1 MGALHIRDLLHIVP
15 RTVLLLRDNSRS
27 KRREQLGKHK
37 YTNAKEMYGREE
49 APINIL
55 QELRA
60 GNTTPNET
68 IATQCTPTTTR
79 AWPRK
84 TTTHNL

>member
-15 RTVLLLRDNSRS
+15 RTVLRRDNSRS
-27 KRREQLGKHK
+27 KHREQLGKHK
-37 YTNAKEMYGREE
+37 YKNAKAMYGREE

-55 QELRA
+55 QEPSA
-60 GNTTPNET
+60 GNTTPNKT
-68 IATQCTPTTTR
+68 IATHCTPTTTR